1 MTNRG
6 RMLTTAQVAERLGV
20 SPRTVGRYI
29 QDGQLRAIET
39 RGGHNRIAEA
49 DLEEFMM
56 NRSGSRPEGP
66 VTVVIANQKGG
77 VGKTTLAANLGVL
90 LWQLGQRVLLV
101 DLDPQ
106 GHLTFTLGHN
116 PDALTHTIYSAML
129 DDQDQRVAE
138 VILPTPFGVDLAPIN
153 TDAAEA
159 DTELSRKPLWGACLK
174 NALMAVQ
181 SHYDYI
187 IIDSGPNLSKLT
199 VNAFMASDYVI
210 IPTQLEMLS
219 VRGLQQLLRSI
230 EQARRDANR
239 RLQIAGTVAT
249 MAQAINADTAMAGAL
264 QQALGPRS
272 VRVFSTI
279 IPRSAI
285 FKDVANA
292 RTVLAYSNP
301 RNRYTEYY
309 RRLLAEILEVIGG
322 RAAGHSAAL
331 TTGTPVAVVKEAAHA

>member
-1 MTNRG
+1 
-6 RMLTTAQVAERLGV
+6 
-20 SPRTVGRYI
+20 
-29 QDGQLRAIET
+29 
-39 RGGHNRIAEA
+39 
-49 DLEEFMM
+49 
-56 NRSGSRPEGP
+56 
-66 VTVVIANQKGG
+66 
-77 VGKTTLAANLGVL
+77 
-90 LWQLGQRVLLV
+90 V

-116 PDALTHTIYSAML
+116 PDALTNTIYSAML
-129 DDQDQRVAE
+129 DDQEQGAAD
-138 VILPTPFGVDLAPIN
+138 VILPTPFGVALAPIN

-174 NALMAVQ
+174 NVLSSVQ
-181 SHYDYI
+181 GQYDYI

-199 VNAFMASDYVI
+199 VNAFMASDYVV

-230 EQARRDANR
+230 DQARRDANR
-239 RLQIAGTVAT
+239 RLQIAGTVAM
-249 MAQAINADTAMAGAL
+249 MAQAINAEAAMATAL
-264 QQALGPRS
+264 QQALGPRA
-272 VRVFSTI
+272 VRVFNTI

-309 RRLLAEILEVIGG
+309 RRLLAELLAVVGG
-322 RAAGHSAAL
+322 RAAERAEALPTGTAAL
-331 TTGTPVAVVKEAAHA
+331 AVKEA

>member
-1 MTNRG
+1 MTTRG

-29 QDGQLRAIET
+29 QDGQLQAIAT
-39 RGGHNRIAEA
+39 AGGHNRVTEA
-49 DLEEFMM
+49 DLEAFLL
-56 NRSGSRPEGP
+56 RRTGPRLDGP
-66 VTVVIANQKGG
+66 VTLVIANQKGG
-77 VGKTTLAANLGVL
+77 VGKTTLTANLGVL
-90 LWQLGQRVLLV
+90 LWQRGQRVLLV

-106 GHLTFTLGHN
+106 GHLTFTLGQN

-129 DDQDQRVAE
+129 DDHELSAAD

-174 NALMAVQ
+174 NALQGVQ
-181 SHYDYI
+181 GRYDYI
-187 IIDSGPNLSKLT
+187 LIDSGPNLSKLT
-199 VNAFMASDYVI
+199 VNAFMAGDYVV

-230 EQARRDANR
+230 DQARRDANR
-239 RLQIAGTVAT
+239 RLQIAGTVAM
-249 MAQAINADTAMAGAL
+249 MAQAINADAAMATAL
-264 QQALGPRS
+264 QQALGPRA
-272 VRVFSTI
+272 VRVFNTV
-279 IPRSAI
+279 IPRSAV

-301 RNRYTEYY
+301 RNRYTENY
-309 RRLLAEILEVIGG
+309 RRLLGEILGVVGG
-322 RAAGHSAAL
+322 RAAEHAPALAGSGQAVAA
-331 TTGTPVAVVKEAAHA
+331 GKEA